1 MPGRAWVKAARL
13 VRMIEQATTP
23 GSAEWLR
30 KADGPGVLRLSGDW
44 TLPHFAELEARLD
57 ALKPELG
64 DVRDVDFNDIS
75 RIDTAGAGLIAV
87 ALGPQCLQW
96 LAEHDRD
103 VPRELRALLDT
114 VSEAVAEIFA
124 HRPPPARN
132 FGFVDLLERI
142 GGAVTTIWGNV
153 RALLGFI
160 GLTLETFA
168 RTVLIP
174 KRWRVTSL
182 LHHMEQ
188 TGLDAVPIVALLSFL
203 VGAVIAFLGATAL
216 RQYGAT
222 VYTVDLVS
230 YAFLREFGVLLTAIL
245 LAGRTASAFTA
256 QIGSMKAGEEI
267 DAMRTIGL
275 DPVELLVLP
284 RVLALMAV
292 LPMLTFLAMMAGLVG
307 GAVVCALSLDISPSM
322 FLSVFQA
329 DTQMRHFW
337 VGLSKAPVFA
347 FLIAVIGCLEGFKVE
362 GSAESVGERTTSSVV
377 QSIFWVI
384 LVDAMAAMFFMEM
397 GW

>member
-1 MPGRAWVKAARL
+1 M
-13 VRMIEQATTP
+13 EQGASKV
-23 GSAEWLR
+23 GNAEWVQGD
-30 KADGPGVLRLSGDW
+30 AGAVLRFSGDW
-44 TLPHFAELEARLD
+44 TLAHFAELEAKLD
-57 ALKPELG
+57 AIKPDLPE
-64 DVRDVDFNDIS
+64 RPDVDFNDVG

-87 ALGPQCLQW
+87 ALGPQSLQW

-124 HRPPPARN
+124 HPTPPKRN
-132 FGFVDLLERI
+132 FGFVDLLDRV
-142 GGAVTTIWGNV
+142 GRAVEIIWGN
-153 RALLGFI
+153 AKTLLGFI

-168 RTVLIP
+168 RTVFVP

-182 LHHMEQ
+182 IYHMEQ

-203 VGAVIAFLGATAL
+203 IGAVIAFLGASAL

-222 VYTVDLVS
+222 VFTVDLVAYS
-230 YAFLREFGVLLTAIL
+230 FLREFGVLLTAIL

-256 QIGSMKAGEEI
+256 QIGSMKVGEEI
-267 DAMRTIGL
+267 DAMRTMGL

-284 RVLALMAV
+284 RVLALIAV
-292 LPMLTFLAMMAGLVG
+292 MPMLTFLAMIAGLLG
-307 GAVVCALSLDISPSM
+307 GGLVCWFSLDISPTM
-322 FLSVFQA
+322 FLTTFQS
-329 DTQMRHFW
+329 DIEMRHFW
-337 VGLSKAPVFA
+337 VGMGKAPIFA

-362 GSAESVGERTTSSVV
+362 GSAESVGQRTTSSVV
-377 QSIFWVI
+377 QSIFMVI
-384 LVDAMAAMFFMEM
+384 LVDALAALFFREM